1 MTPPKGETAT
11 TTLVDARGQKTQLS
25 QHQAPT
31 PTGPADTTKYGYTK
45 AGLPETVT
53 DVAGNVWTYKYD
65 AQGRR
70 ISAKDPDKGE
80 TIMTYD
86 AAGQLLTKKDA
97 RQQTV
102 AYKYDVLGRKT
113 ETHADSITGPKLA
126 EWTYDTVVGANGALK
141 GLPAMTT
148 RYAGGN
154 AYKTEITGYDI
165 AYRPTASTLTIPASE
180 TGLEGT
186 YKSTAEYNVDG
197 TVRKET
203 RPKLGANLAGETIQY
218 GYDDYG
224 MPSTMVGS
232 DTYVGYTRYT
242 PFGEQ
247 EMVRLG
253 VEGAETWERRGYE
266 LASHRLSRTTVEH
279 AKNTDLQSD
288 VTYGYD
294 PGGNAK
300 SLSTKAPGIAE
311 DRQCFGNDYL
321 RRITEAWTSTVNCAT
336 PGSSIG
342 GPSAYWSTFGYDQ
355 IGNRKTDRT
364 HGLGGAQ
371 DSLRQ
376 SDYPAAGAPRPHA
389 PTSVTSTGPAP
400 TKVDTYGYSQTGGT
414 TSRPAPTGG
423 SQIMTWDAEDKVISA
438 TAGTAVTTYAYDA
451 EGTRLT
457 TRDATGATLTLPDGS
472 EVRYDKGSGITTGSR
487 SYKYGGSTVA
497 VRKAAGVNGINWMF
511 QDRSGSDTVAVNAG
525 SFQVDLAC
533 SIRLA
538 NCGRRSPR
546 PGRAAL
552 ASPVVRRTRGRD

>member
-1 MTPPKGETAT
+1 MPGQTSRILTDTIYDSRGLAVKANSGYLVTGSAGKDLVATAGGDADVPSQTITEYDGASRVTASVFRSAGVEQWRGGVEYRGDSLAVTPPKGETAT

-141 GLPAMTT
+141 GLPATTT

-242 PFGEQ
+242 PFGE
-247 EMVRLG
+247 RRWSG
-253 VEGAETWERRGYE
+253 SASKERR
-266 LASHRLSRTTVEH
+266 
-279 AKNTDLQSD
+279 
-288 VTYGYD
+288 
-294 PGGNAK
+294 
-300 SLSTKAPGIAE
+300 
-311 DRQCFGNDYL
+311 
-321 RRITEAWTSTVNCAT
+321 
-336 PGSSIG
+336 PGS
-342 GPSAYWSTFGYDQ
+342 
-355 IGNRKTDRT
+355 
-364 HGLGGAQ
+364 
-371 DSLRQ
+371 
-376 SDYPAAGAPRPHA
+376 
-389 PTSVTSTGPAP
+389 
-400 TKVDTYGYSQTGGT
+400 
-414 TSRPAPTGG
+414 
-423 SQIMTWDAEDKVISA
+423 
-438 TAGTAVTTYAYDA
+438 
-451 EGTRLT
+451 
-457 TRDATGATLTLPDGS
+457 
-472 EVRYDKGSGITTGSR
+472 
-487 SYKYGGSTVA
+487 
-497 VRKAAGVNGINWMF
+497 AGVTN
-511 QDRSGSDTVAVNAG
+511 S
-525 SFQVDLAC
+525 
-533 SIRLA
+533 
-538 NCGRRSPR
+538 RRTGC
-546 PGRAAL
+546 PGQP
-552 ASPVVRRTRGRD
+552 SNTRRTRICNLM